1 MKAAIG
7 DEIGLAVA
15 HLAVDHASEI
25 NSRFA
30 NKMTPELN
38 KKFSIRQ
45 SVRQCGKLRLE
56 RLPHSVDVERF
67 VTWKIWNAETAAHVE
82 LGQWNVCFPRKA
94 IRAIEDFGL
103 HVYYRFGGKGLT
115 SGEDMQ
121 SAKIAPR
128 VHNLSDQGW
137 NPLRID
143 AERFRPAPHL
153 HPRTFKFEIGVH
165 PNRQRW
171 GQAQALGDGNC
182 ATGFRLAFQI

>member
-1 MKAAIG
+1 M
-7 DEIGLAVA
+7 
-15 HLAVDHASEI
+15 
-25 NSRFA
+25 
-30 NKMTPELN
+30 
-38 KKFSIRQ
+38 
-45 SVRQCGKLRLE
+45 
-56 RLPHSVDVERF
+56 DVERF
-67 VTWKIWNAETAAHVE
+67 VTWKIRNAETAAHVK

-103 HVYYRFGGKGLT
+103 HVYYRLGGKGLT

-121 SAKIAPR
+121 SAKIAAR
-128 VHNLSDQGW
+128 FYNLLDQRW
-137 NPLRID
+137 NPLRIY

-153 HPRTFKFEIGVH
+153 HARTFKFEIGVH